1 MVYCTPRDWLLAGF
15 VLLLLVGCRNEQPE
29 VEPPDQPT
37 GAIPGTAET
46 DELQP
51 HGKLTQQQ

>member
-1 MVYCTPRDWLLAGF
+1 MVYCTPRDWLLAGL

-51 HGKLTQQQ
+51 QGAEPQ